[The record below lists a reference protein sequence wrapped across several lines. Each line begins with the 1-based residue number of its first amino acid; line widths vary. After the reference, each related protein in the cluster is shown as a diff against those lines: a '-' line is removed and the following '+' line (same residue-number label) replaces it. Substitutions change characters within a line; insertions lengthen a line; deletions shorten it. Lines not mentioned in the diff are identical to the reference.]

1 MMKSARLRLQDL
13 RGLYELAN
21 ECRER
26 GDDPAA
32 WRHHWFAGLAQLI
45 GVDLVA
51 GGELAGVRSGAQRN
65 LGNVAWG
72 WEHGFNPAGW
82 RRALELL
89 AADPA
94 YSPQMV
100 EYARRIQHQ
109 NGVALSGND
118 LLGEREVLRGLDYQE
133 VYRTIGVHHVL
144 WCSRFIPRAPDETNG
159 GLFWRSA
166 GRSDFCDREKAILAE
181 AFALITPLIG
191 GALARFAEPSP
202 AALPPRVRQVLLCI
216 LEGDG
221 DKQIA
226 ARLRISVHTVN
237 QYVKLIFRH
246 FGVQSRAE
254 LMARWVRRGW
264 ANGFTWAEE

>member
-1 MMKSARLRLQDL
+1 MKSAHLRLQDL

-26 GDDPAA
+26 GDDAVA
-32 WRHHWFAGLAQLI
+32 WRRHWFAGLARLI
-45 GVDLVA
+45 DADLAA
-51 GGELAGVRSGAQRN
+51 GGELAGVRSGVQRN
-65 LGNVAWG
+65 LGNAAWG

-100 EYARRIQHQ
+100 EYARRLRHQ
-109 NGVALSGND
+109 EGAALSGSD
-118 LLGEREVLRGLDYQE
+118 LIGEREVLRGLDYQE

-144 WCSRFIPRAPDETNG
+144 WCSRFIPGAPDETNG

-166 GRSDFCDREKAILAE
+166 GRSDFRDREKAIVAEGYALLA
-181 AFALITPLIG
+181 PLVG

-202 AALPPRVRQVLLCI
+202 AALSPRLRQVLRCI

-226 ARLRISVHTVN
+226 ARLTISPHTVN
-237 QYVKLIFRH
+237 QYVKAIFQH
-246 FGVQSRAE
+246 FGVRSRAE

-264 ANGFTWAEE
+264 ANGFAWAEE